1 MLLEGQEMATRKRKV
16 RKLRGSRT
24 HGWGTSGQHRGSGML
39 GGHGNV
45 GLLRHKKSAVI
56 RYKIQMKKKRL
67 LPRTEDK
74 RRSVTSVGQLE
85 DLLVRR
91 DCAHAVSDHEGKK
104 LLDLQALGFTKL
116 LGSGKIHV
124 PILVRIDSFS
134 KSAAAK
140 LEAAGG
146 KIEKTPT

>member
-1 MLLEGQEMATRKRKV
+1 
-16 RKLRGSRT
+16 
-24 HGWGTSGQHRGSGML
+24 ML

-45 GLLRHKKSAVI
+45 GLFRHKKSAVI

-85 DLLVRR
+85 DLLVRQ
-91 DCAHAVSDHEGKK
+91 DCAHAVSEHDGKK
-104 LLDLQALGFTKL
+104 LLDLQVLGFTKL
-116 LGSGKIHV
+116 LGSGKVYV
-124 PILVRIDSFS
+124 PVLVKIGSFS

-146 KIEKTPT
+146 RIEKTST

>member
-1 MLLEGQEMATRKRKV
+1 MATRKRKV

-24 HGWGTSGQHRGSGML
+24 HGWGTSGQHRESGML

-45 GLLRHKKSAVI
+45 GLLRGKKSAVI
-56 RYKIQMKKKRL
+56 RYNIQMKQKRL
-67 LPRTEDK
+67 LPKTEDK

-85 DLLVRR
+85 DLLVRQ
-91 DCAHAVSDHEGKK
+91 DCAHAVSEHDGKK
-104 LLDLQALGFTKL
+104 LLDLQVLGFTKL
-116 LGSGKIHV
+116 LGSGKVHV
-124 PILVRIDSFS
+124 PVLVKIRSFS

-146 KIEKTPT
+146 RIEKTLT

>member
-1 MLLEGQEMATRKRKV
+1 MATRKRKV

-45 GLLRHKKSAVI
+45 GLFRHKKSAVI

-85 DLLVRR
+85 DLLVRQ
-91 DCAHAVSDHEGKK
+91 DCAHAVSEHDGKK
-104 LLDLQALGFTKL
+104 LLDLRVLGFTKL
-116 LGSGKIHV
+116 LGSGKVHV
-124 PILVRIDSFS
+124 PVLVKIGSFS

-146 KIEKTPT
+146 RIEKTST

>member
-1 MLLEGQEMATRKRKV
+1 MATRKRKV

-24 HGWGTSGQHRGSGML
+24 HGWGTSGQHRESGML
-39 GGHGNV
+39 GGHGNA
-45 GLLRHKKSAVI
+45 GLFRHKKSAVI

-67 LPRTEDK
+67 QPKTEDK

-85 DLLVRR
+85 DLLVRQ
-91 DCAHAVSDHEGKK
+91 DCAHAVSEHDGKK
-104 LLDLQALGFTKL
+104 LLDLQVLGFTKL
-116 LGSGKIHV
+116 LGSGKVHV
-124 PILVRIDSFS
+124 PVLVKIDSFS

-146 KIEKTPT
+146 RIEKTST

>member
-1 MLLEGQEMATRKRKV
+1 MATRKRKV

-56 RYKIQMKKKRL
+56 RYKIQMKKKSL
-67 LPRTEDK
+67 LPRMEDK
-74 RRSVTSVGQLE
+74 RRSVTSVGELE
-85 DLLVRR
+85 DLLARR
-91 DCAHAVSDHEGKK
+91 DCAHAVTDHDGKK
-104 LLDLQALGFTKL
+104 LLDLQVLGFTKL
-116 LGSGKIHV
+116 LGSGKIQV
-124 PILVRIDSFS
+124 PILVRVGSFS
-134 KSAAAK
+134 RSAAAK

-146 KIEKTPT
+146 RIEKPST

>member
-1 MLLEGQEMATRKRKV
+1 MATRKRKV

-45 GLLRHKKSAVI
+45 GLLRGKKSAVI
-56 RYKIQMKKKRL
+56 RYNIQMKQKRL
-67 LPRTEDK
+67 LPKTEDK
-74 RRSVTSVGQLE
+74 RRWVTSVGQLE
-85 DLLVRR
+85 DLLVRQ
-91 DCAHAVSDHEGKK
+91 DCAHAVSEHDGKK
-104 LLDLQALGFTKL
+104 LLDLQVLGFTKL
-116 LGSGKIHV
+116 LGSGKVHV
-124 PILVRIDSFS
+124 PVLVKIRSFS

-146 KIEKTPT
+146 RIEKTST

>member
-1 MLLEGQEMATRKRKV
+1 
-16 RKLRGSRT
+16 
-24 HGWGTSGQHRGSGML
+24 ML

-45 GLLRHKKSAVI
+45 GLFRHKKSAVI

-85 DLLVRR
+85 DLLVRQ
-91 DCAHAVSDHEGKK
+91 DCAHAVSEHDGKK
-104 LLDLQALGFTKL
+104 LLDLRVLGFTKL
-116 LGSGKIHV
+116 LGSGKVHV
-124 PILVRIDSFS
+124 PVLVKIGSFS

-146 KIEKTPT
+146 RIEKTST

>member
-1 MLLEGQEMATRKRKV
+1 MATRKRKV

-56 RYKIQMKKKRL
+56 RYKIQLKKKNL
-67 LPRTEDK
+67 LPRMEDK

-91 DCAHAVSDHEGKK
+91 DCAHAVSDHDGKK
-104 LLDLQALGFTKL
+104 LLDLQVLGFTKL
-116 LGSGKIHV
+116 LGAGKIQL
-124 PILVRIDSFS
+124 PILVRVGSFS
-134 KSAAAK
+134 KSAGAK

-146 KIEKTPT
+146 RIEKTST

>member
-1 MLLEGQEMATRKRKV
+1 
-16 RKLRGSRT
+16 
-24 HGWGTSGQHRGSGML
+24 ML

-56 RYKIQMKKKRL
+56 RYKIQLKKKRL

-74 RRSVTSVGQLE
+74 RRSITSVGQLE

-91 DCAHAVSDHEGKK
+91 DCAHAVSDRQGKK
-104 LLDLQALGFTKL
+104 LLDLQSLGFTKL
-116 LGSGKIHV
+116 LGSGKIRV

-146 KIEKTPT
+146 RIEKTPA